1 MKKNKGITLIALI
14 LTIVIMLILLAVGAS
29 YIINDNLIGRA
40 DNTVKAANN
49 KINQQQTIVDD
60 LMGEL
65 NKSTAAHDWQ
75 YTDETRVA
83 IKCVCDD
90 CKEAAN
96 STEGRILYIGQ
107 QIMYTS
113 TGTGSSSISEE
124 KSGIAQAK
132 TDGQSW
138 ATSYGVQTV
147 NIASDDTKWVV
158 LGAESSNG
166 NDGTNE
172 TLLLTTQTPT
182 TEKIK
187 MYGYQPY
194 NHAVDEINRMCKE
207 IYGTD
212 ARGMTIEDV
221 NECLNYKNP
230 KGMYYINNKWNETQ
244 NLTTKLKD
252 VGECWTAYNT
262 NNKNGVFYDP
272 SNPEGIKDNGAK
284 LGEYNLD
291 GYFYHLSNDGTYL
304 VNKANASDTSHTIT
318 TVTRNLIFGE
328 TKQYAYWLA
337 SRGVDAGSAYAGFG
351 PGTVFGGVAGSYDG
365 LFYSSGGS
373 YGNELPLRCVV
384 SLRSD
389 IPAVV
394 E

>member
-1 MKKNKGITLIALI
+1 
-14 LTIVIMLILLAVGAS
+14 MLILLAVGAS

-75 YTDETRVA
+75 YTDETRAA

-90 CKEAAN
+90 CKKFAN
-96 STEGRILYIGQ
+96 STEGRTLYIGQ

-132 TDGQSW
+132 ADGQSW
-138 ATSYGVQTV
+138 ATNYGVQTV

-172 TLLLTTQTPT
+172 TLLLTTETPT
-182 TEKIK
+182 TGKIR
-187 MYGYQPY
+187 MYGYQTY

-221 NECLNYKNP
+221 NKVLGYTP
-230 KGMYYINNKWNETQ
+230 AGGMYYLSGWITTG

-252 VGECWTAYNT
+252 LGECWTNITNFNT
-262 NNKNGVFYDP
+262 NSVDGVFYDP

-284 LGEYNLD
+284 LGEYNQD
-291 GYFYHLSNDGTYL
+291 GYFYHLSDDGTYL
-304 VNKANASDTSHTIT
+304 VNDANASDTSHTIT

-337 SRGVDAGSAYAGFG
+337 SRGDFVNTAIVYFG
-351 PGTVFGGVAGSYDG
+351 QG
-365 LFYSSGGS
+365 LVHKGNAFS
-373 YGNELPLRCVV
+373 YGTLFRSNGDSRDAAFSLRAVV